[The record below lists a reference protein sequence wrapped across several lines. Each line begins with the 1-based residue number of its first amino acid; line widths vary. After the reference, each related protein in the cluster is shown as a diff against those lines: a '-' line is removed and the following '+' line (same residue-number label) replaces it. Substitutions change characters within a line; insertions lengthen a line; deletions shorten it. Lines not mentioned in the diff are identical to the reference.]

1 MGPAGIE
8 LPPMQGPLAVPAP
21 AAAAPAAPG
30 PGPGLL
36 SPPGAPPIPRG
47 ANPAFDIYL
56 RNLATAGTLAERAGL
71 KNVFAPMIDA
81 LKASPSFQAELE
93 RARKT
98 IELQSA
104 PALKDAEKG
113 VELRYAEP
121 LAAATGRG
129 QLPSKVAELEVK
141 SRLDNLAA
149 GRIWDADKGQFVS
162 PPGYVD
168 TLKEQERA
176 KAEGSKSQDT
186 TEVMVRGADGR
197 DYKQL
202 IPQTDLAQKLREQP
216 PAIPGQP
223 VAPGTIVGARQAG
236 PLDTL
241 GVDTLKEAGVAAQG
255 AYKRIQ
261 DYGQLAQAAQGFTT
275 GPTTEKWFEVKKY
288 LKDLGIIS
296 GTEIPDQE
304 IFQLAQKRLQAAAAP
319 KGQGSTSDYER
330 SLFSSGLASMAT
342 SREGLARAI
351 AIANR
356 LDQYDV
362 QVAQIH
368 EDVAR
373 QNRGYPDYLAVQQRL
388 RELGPPLSESEKAAL
403 QGIQSGRSAAAPELP
418 FAATP
423 QDAAKLPPGTLFRD
437 PTGITRRVPQP
448 QGQ

>member
-1 MGPAGIE
+1 
-8 LPPMQGPLAVPAP
+8 
-21 AAAAPAAPG
+21 
-30 PGPGLL
+30 
-36 SPPGAPPIPRG
+36 
-47 ANPAFDIYL
+47 
-56 RNLATAGTLAERAGL
+56 
-71 KNVFAPMIDA
+71 MIDA

-98 IELQSA
+98 IELQYA
-104 PALKDAEKG
+104 PALKEAEKG

-216 PAIPGQP
+216 PAIPVP
-223 VAPGTIVGARQAG
+223 PGTIVGARQAG

-241 GVDTLKEAGVAAQG
+241 GIETLKEAGVAAQG

-261 DYGQLAQAAQGFTT
+261 DYGQLAQAAQAFTS

-288 LKDLGIIS
+288 LKDLGVIS
-296 GTEIPDQE
+296 GTEVPDQE

-342 SREGLARAI
+342 SKEGLARAI

-388 RELGPPLSESEKAAL
+388 RELGPPLSEGEKAAL
-403 QGIQSGRSAAAPELP
+403 TAVSSGATPSAVSPAAP
-418 FAATP
+418 AAGAQPAPAGSIRTP
-423 QDAAKLPPGTLFRD
+423 YGT
-437 PTGITRRVPQP
+437 ITPRQ
-448 QGQ
+448 

>member
-1 MGPAGIE
+1 
-8 LPPMQGPLAVPAP
+8 V
-21 AAAAPAAPG
+21 
-30 PGPGLL
+30 
-36 SPPGAPPIPRG
+36 
-47 ANPAFDIYL
+47 NPAYDAYL
-56 RNLATAGTLAERAGL
+56 RNLGIAGVLAKGAGL
-71 KNVFAPMIDA
+71 PDVFGP
-81 LKASPSFQAELE
+81 L
-93 RARKT
+93 T
-98 IELQSA
+98 G
-104 PALKDAEKG
+104 ALKDSPAYQAQ
-113 VELRYAEP
+113 VELAKRLGVFPLIAPEETAKRTAGLPFIGPETTARAGAEQP
-121 LAAATGRG
+121 FLLQRDAFKNA
-129 QLPSKVAELEVK
+129 
-141 SRLDNLAA
+141 LDNLAN
-149 GRIWDADKGQFVS
+149 GRIYDETTGSFKSV
-162 PPGYVD
+162 PGFNR
-168 TLKEQERA
+168 TLAEQEQA
-176 KAEGSKSQDT
+176 KAVGSKSQDT

-223 VAPGTIVGARQAG
+223 VPPGTIVGARQAG

-261 DYGQLAQAAQGFTT
+261 DYGQLAQAAQAFTT

-288 LKDLGIIS
+288 LKDLGVIS
-296 GTEIPDQE
+296 GTEVPDQE

-342 SREGLARAI
+342 SKEGLARAI

-388 RELGPPLSESEKAAL
+388 RELGPPLSEGEKAAL
-403 QGIQSGRSAAAPELP
+403 MAVSSGATPGGAPAAAP
-418 FAATP
+418 AA
-423 QDAAKLPPGTLFRD
+423 GS
-437 PTGITRRVPQP
+437 QP
-448 QGQ
+448 QTRIWNPATKSFGPPQ